1 MNILVTSEGF
11 ASLDVR
17 ELFIPSET
25 QSLGLAAK
33 LNRGGDFMPAALIS
47 LMDEKERKQ
56 VAKQMDDIIK
66 LMRENN
72 AQVTKLV
79 ALMQTF
85 LKAMSANAG
94 K

>member
-1 MNILVTSEGF
+1 
-11 ASLDVR
+11 
-17 ELFIPSET
+17 
-25 QSLGLAAK
+25 
-33 LNRGGDFMPAALIS
+33 MPAALIS

-85 LKAMSANAG
+85 LKTMSANAG

>member
-1 MNILVTSEGF
+1 
-11 ASLDVR
+11 
-17 ELFIPSET
+17 
-25 QSLGLAAK
+25 
-33 LNRGGDFMPAALIS
+33 MPAALIS

-66 LMRENN
+66 LIRQNN

-79 ALMQTF
+79 ALMET
-85 LKAMSANAG
+85 LAKSMGANAG